1 MHASGFNLL
10 RSTYNRAS
18 IEMTHSEP
26 ELDEGDPRFGLF
38 ADKINRF
45 QGKIAL
51 WTYIPSCSKQM
62 KTILE
67 VIWPFIGRIKYFIWI
82 YIFIGRP
89 DWCRNEHIDS
99 HCRWN
104 FTDKKTYV
112 RSFIPFFDLAGFA
125 VSVYGSLVF
134 MTLVRLLRYKM
145 ALDNPRE
152 KKVLITLMI
161 VTTLILSLES
171 YQAVAGKNISGRRF
185 LLIIYLS
192 IFSDTVRTNI
202 LRVLGIAV
210 KGFEVLIVYF
220 LLYIGGGMLNRIL
233 FYDNPLNSIQT
244 DAWIYFD
251 YDFSTTARSIF
262 TQFIG
267 DPGVGNPAVFANAL
281 ALGKGNG
288 LMLFLQTW

>member
-1 MHASGFNLL
+1 
-10 RSTYNRAS
+10 
-18 IEMTHSEP
+18 MTHSEP

-45 QGKIAL
+45 QENIAL
-51 WTYIPSCSKQM
+51 WTYIPSCSKEM
-62 KTILE
+62 KTILK
-67 VIWPFIGRIKYFIWI
+67 VIWPFVGRIKFFIWI

-89 DWCRNEHIDS
+89 DWCRHDNIDS

-104 FTDKKTYV
+104 FKDKKTYV
-112 RSFIPFFDLAGFA
+112 RSFIPFFDLASFA
-125 VSVYGSLVF
+125 VGVYASLIF
-134 MTLVRLLRYKM
+134 MTLVRLLRYK
-145 ALDNPRE
+145 LTIDNPRE
-152 KKVLITLMI
+152 KKVLMTLMI
-161 VTTLILSLES
+161 VTTLILTLEA
-171 YQAVAGKNISGRRF
+171 YQVVSGQSIRGRRF

-192 IFSDTVRTNI
+192 VYSDTVRTNI

-233 FYDNPLNSIQT
+233 FYDNPVASIRT
-244 DAWIYFD
+244 DAWIYFE
-251 YDFSTTARSIF
+251 YDFSSTARSIF

-267 DPGVGNPAVFANAL
+267 DPGVGFPAVFANAL

-288 LMLFLQTW
+288 IMLFLQTW